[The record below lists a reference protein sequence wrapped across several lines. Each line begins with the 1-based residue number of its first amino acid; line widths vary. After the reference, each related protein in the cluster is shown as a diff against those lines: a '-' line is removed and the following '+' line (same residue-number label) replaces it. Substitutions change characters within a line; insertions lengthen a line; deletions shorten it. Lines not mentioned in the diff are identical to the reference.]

1 MPSLK
6 LNAKTLVI
14 DLLLAASDRPITIK
28 QLIAAAQLFDISD
41 NQIRVA
47 TTRLCRENKIESIAR
62 GTYQLAQ
69 QSHDWADIIINRQ
82 NGVLKTKA
90 WQQQYIAIFSNSLGR
105 VDRTALTR
113 RERALKRFG
122 FKELEQGIFIR
133 PDNIALTLDEIF
145 NALVNTGVESTVK
158 IALIHSFD
166 EKTQQLIPEL
176 WDTSKLENN
185 YIKYNTII
193 EKWIL
198 EYPHLNILDAAKQSF
213 LLGRETIALLMMD
226 PLLPEPFV
234 DTNLRNTFIQN
245 VTELDQIGLKIWNTL
260 NAEYSKSD

>member
-1 MPSLK
+1 M
-6 LNAKTLVI
+6 
-14 DLLLAASDRPITIK
+14 
-28 QLIAAAQLFDISD
+28 
-41 NQIRVA
+41 
-47 TTRLCRENKIESIAR
+47 
-62 GTYQLAQ
+62 
-69 QSHDWADIIINRQ
+69 
-82 NGVLKTKA
+82 
-90 WQQQYIAIFSNSLGR
+90 
-105 VDRTALTR
+105 
-113 RERALKRFG
+113 
-122 FKELEQGIFIR
+122 
-133 PDNIALTLDEIF
+133 
-145 NALVNTGVESTVK
+145 VNTGVESTVK

-234 DTNLRNTFIQN
+234 DTNLRNTFIHN